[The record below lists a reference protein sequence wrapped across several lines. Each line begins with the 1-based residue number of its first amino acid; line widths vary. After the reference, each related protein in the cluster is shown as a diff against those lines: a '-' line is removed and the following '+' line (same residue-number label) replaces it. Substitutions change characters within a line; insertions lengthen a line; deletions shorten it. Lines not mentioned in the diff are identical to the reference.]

1 MNAHYWSKDW
11 EQMSVRCPAIKG
23 TALLALLGLGHSWEE
38 WKESKSQR
46 KLGETVRNAEF
57 GAWYGWHSRI
67 LSICDYLHNIR
78 QANICGGGVW
88 VGHDALP
95 SRVLYSLPTFAEEG
109 RDIFFSGA
117 AILRT
122 HAPVNKPSES
132 HWITYTCTYSSIQAE
147 MGLVEK
153 RMGIS

>member
-1 MNAHYWSKDW
+1 M
-11 EQMSVRCPAIKG
+11 
-23 TALLALLGLGHSWEE
+23 
-38 WKESKSQR
+38 
-46 KLGETVRNAEF
+46 
-57 GAWYGWHSRI
+57 
-67 LSICDYLHNIR
+67 
-78 QANICGGGVW
+78 
-88 VGHDALP
+88 GHDALP
-95 SRVLYSLPTFAEEG
+95 SRVLYILPAFAEEG

-132 HWITYTCTYSSIQAE
+132 HWITYTCTYSSIKAE